1 LALLIGTREK
11 QAKPGRKR
19 EPDLFTASAYWRLRS
34 SFFSFF
40 AAFFS
45 FGVFVA
51 AFFVSFLVSLD
62 LLMAMLL
69 IGVASRKSQLITAS
83 IGDVSVFIAPLALP
97 NTAKA

>member
-40 AAFFS
+40 A
-45 FGVFVA
+45 
-51 AFFVSFLVSLD
+51 SFLVSLD

-69 IGVASRKSQLITAS
+69 IGVASRKSRLITAS